1 MTLLFRSSYS
11 SVSHSL
17 SVVRCCGRRVEHGP
31 EPVRMGETSEVL
43 ILITREEEEEDVGRV
58 DDDN

>member
-1 MTLLFRSSYS
+1 M
-11 SVSHSL
+11 
-17 SVVRCCGRRVEHGP
+17 VRCCGRRVEHGP

-43 ILITREEEEEDVGRV
+43 ILITREEEEEEEEAEDVGRV